1 MNRDELFEA
10 VREVNNLIIQAEK
23 DVKDAHARLKKSLPL
38 LLELLNATREQ
49 STQSSLEDFGK
60 GLSLEDVRK
69 MLMEG

>member
-10 VREVNNLIIQAEK
+10 VREVNNFIIQAEK
-23 DVKDAHARLKKSLPL
+23 DVKAAHARLKKSLPL